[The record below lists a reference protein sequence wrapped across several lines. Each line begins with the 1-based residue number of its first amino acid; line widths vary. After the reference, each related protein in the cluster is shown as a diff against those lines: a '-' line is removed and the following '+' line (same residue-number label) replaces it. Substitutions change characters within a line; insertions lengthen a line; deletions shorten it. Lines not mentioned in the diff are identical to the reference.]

1 MILRFLA
8 LLFATLAK
16 WLVLAAFVGI
26 VTWFCLTRSVILSII
41 LSFAWLPPL
50 ALGFPILSI
59 ALWDDFLF
67 RWKMKPESQLETKQ
81 NTNKEGVEPIV
92 A

>member
-16 WLVLAAFVGI
+16 WLVLATFVGI
-26 VTWFCLTRSVILSII
+26 ITWFCLTRSVI

-67 RWKMKPESQLETKQ
+67 RWKVKTESQLETKQ
-81 NTNKEGVEPIV
+81 NNNKEEAEPIV